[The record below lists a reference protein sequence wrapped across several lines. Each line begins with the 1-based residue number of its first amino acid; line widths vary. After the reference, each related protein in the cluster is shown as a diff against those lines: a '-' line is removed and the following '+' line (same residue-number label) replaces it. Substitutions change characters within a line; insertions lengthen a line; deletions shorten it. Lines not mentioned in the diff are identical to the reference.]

1 MNIIVVPYNRIH
13 FYFRP
18 DSSINRAWDDFYT
31 PDFVTQIAAVPFAYV
46 KICKAGKA
54 VMKRFAGR
62 YYDSPG
68 YGIAIRADSLIDTT
82 PASSCIANALDY
94 STYFSYDSKRPVTDV
109 FTKNG
114 VAIPIMPFPSKEEI
128 EQSIEQVTSIA
139 SIRHGDILLFELHE
153 GARLACG
160 DRIGLG
166 DSLFSVK

>member
-1 MNIIVVPYNRIH
+1 MNIIAVPYNRAH

-18 DSSINRAWDDFYT
+18 DSSINRAWADFYM
-31 PDFVTQIAAVPFAYV
+31 PDFVTQISAVPFAYV

-68 YGIAIRADSLIDTT
+68 YGIAVRADSLIDPA
-82 PASSCIANALDY
+82 PASFCIANALDY
-94 STYFSYDSKRPVTDV
+94 STYFSYDSKRPVNEL
-109 FTKNG
+109 FTKND

-128 EQSIEQVTSIA
+128 EQGIEHVTSIA
-139 SIRHGDILLFELHE
+139 SIRQGDILLFELHE
-153 GARLACG
+153 GVKLVCG

-166 DSLFSVK
+166 DSIFSIK